1 MDFVLYWSL
10 VMDAKFSIL
19 IIDDEEDFIDSFTGN
34 IREYLDERYELE
46 LEIESKGSLSEGL
59 EILKT
64 NSQIDLI
71 IVDYN
76 LENGEKGSNIIHN
89 IGDIANR
96 PVVFYS
102 SQHHQ
107 ELYKSINEIIKAD
120 DNNNIESIK
129 KRKLLLQT
137 SMYILD
143 KDEIR
148 KGENYLDDIILRIEN
163 SEHLRGFILS
173 KTSELEKEL
182 YDLIKSLLIYISK
195 NNNTLCE
202 TLYRDIINSVYK
214 DTKNKL
220 KVFAK
225 FVYKDIEDKQLPCD
239 NQFIDS
245 NSINKLFND
254 KDFKFSFHFDKR
266 VNKLFYILKNIENK
280 DPFNIS
286 CQNYKYDDF
295 KTEIIDVRNVC
306 AHRYDITDINYKD
319 FRQNYKKY
327 RDFFKEIS
335 ASINNQ

>member
-1 MDFVLYWSL
+1 
-10 VMDAKFSIL
+10 MDAKFSIL
-19 IIDDEEDFIDSFTGN
+19 IIDDDEDFIDSFTGN
-34 IREYLDERYELE
+34 IRDYLDERYELE
-46 LEIESKGSLSEGL
+46 LEIKSKVSLKEGI

-120 DNNNIESIK
+120 DNDNIESIK

-173 KTSELEKEL
+173 KTSELEK
-182 YDLIKSLLIYISK
+182 K
-195 NNNTLCE
+195 
-202 TLYRDIINSVYK
+202 II
-214 DTKNKL
+214 
-220 KVFAK
+220 
-225 FVYKDIEDKQLPCD
+225 
-239 NQFIDS
+239 
-245 NSINKLFND
+245 
-254 KDFKFSFHFDKR
+254 
-266 VNKLFYILKNIENK
+266 
-280 DPFNIS
+280 
-286 CQNYKYDDF
+286 
-295 KTEIIDVRNVC
+295 
-306 AHRYDITDINYKD
+306 
-319 FRQNYKKY
+319 
-327 RDFFKEIS
+327 
-335 ASINNQ
+335 